1 MIFFILYIRDKNR
14 HRLKRD
20 LEDARDLLQNY
31 TVDRNSKY
39 ARFQKQQDFQIR
51 LDLDKPGNDT
61 RQGFHD
67 SYYRQIQFDWSIKV
81 AFLEYHIDHL

>member
-1 MIFFILYIRDKNR
+1 MKNASSTVFDYFILYIRDKNR

-20 LEDARDLLQNY
+20 LEDARDLLRNY
-31 TVDRNSKY
+31 TVERNSSY

-61 RQGFHD
+61 RQDFHD
-67 SYYRQIQFDWSIKV
+67 SYYRQIQFD
-81 AFLEYHIDHL
+81 